1 MLPLVARQTRDEIR
15 EDILRTASGLFAS
28 KGFLGTSLQDI
39 AGSVGYSKAALLYH
53 FDSKMAI
60 LAELIRPGLDALA
73 ALCEQLTTMDGEQAR
88 RAAVEGFVDVA
99 VRYRRECAVI
109 FGNLSALFEDP
120 QLAELHETAQQLRQ
134 ALSGD
139 SDELPSS
146 LAALF
151 VLTGVAAA
159 CTEAVD
165 APDDDLR
172 AALLELTSRLLP

>member
-1 MLPLVARQTRDEIR
+1 MARQTRNEIR

-73 ALCEQLTTMDGEQAR
+73 ALCEHLASMDGVAAQ
-88 RAAVEGFVDVA
+88 RAAVDGFVDVA

-120 QLAELHETAQQLRQ
+120 QLAELQETAEELRC
-134 ALSGD
+134 ALSGG

-165 APDDDLR
+165 VPDDELR
-172 AALLELTSRLLP
+172 TALIHVTSRLLP